1 MMAYVSQKPGRHE
14 RSFSGMIGAMVVIVL
29 VVLAFVA
36 WRGIFRG
43 DVEVTPEPVDWLESV
58 AVAEQAGLTVVH
70 PKELPPGWIATSVD
84 LRAGDVARWGMGVLT
99 ADGDFIGLRQE
110 DVPVEQLVETY
121 IDADYV
127 AGSAAQVDSPVGQ
140 DWQTWSDQ
148 AGDHGFSTE
157 VGEDA
162 LLVYGSAPVAELKQF
177 LALLVTSQPVQ
188 P

>member
-1 MMAYVSQKPGRHE
+1 
-14 RSFSGMIGAMVVIVL
+14 
-29 VVLAFVA
+29 
-36 WRGIFRG
+36 
-43 DVEVTPEPVDWLESV
+43 
-58 AVAEQAGLTVVH
+58 
-70 PKELPPGWIATSVD
+70 
-84 LRAGDVARWGMGVLT
+84 MGVLT

-177 LALLVTSQPVQ
+177 LALLVTSQPAN